1 MWCRRHVGPHV
12 DASCIWSVPVHSL
25 HPTSTRCPLKI
36 PSDNALSVFPG
47 SFWFPVHAAKV
58 AVQSLVR
65 YSAVLRPYHV
75 LISSSYAIPALKC
88 YSVSNFFG
96 AETTQR
102 RGMKLKLHESSK
114 AVFFCLWNSRKM
126 QINVCELARF

>member
-1 MWCRRHVGPHV
+1 MSCRRHIGPHF

-75 LISSSYAIPALKC
+75 LISSSFAIPALKC
-88 YSVSNFFG
+88 YSVSNFWSRNNPKTRDE
-96 AETTQR
+96 AEITR
-102 RGMKLKLHESSK
+102 EFESRIFLLMEFK
-114 AVFFCLWNSRKM
+114 KNANKRM
-126 QINVCELARF
+126 